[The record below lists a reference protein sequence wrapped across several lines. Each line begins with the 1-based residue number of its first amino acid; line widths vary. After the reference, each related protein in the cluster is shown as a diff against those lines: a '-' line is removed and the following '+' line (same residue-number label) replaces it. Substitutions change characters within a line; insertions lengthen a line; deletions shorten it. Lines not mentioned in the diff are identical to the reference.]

1 MSESRQS
8 LLQRISVSEAKTNRV
23 APGYFVTAKE
33 FMSAFVPMQTVGM
46 VARTMSIV
54 MLAVVSVVGGG
65 AVSAAAYKDAVPG
78 EALYGTK
85 RMVEGAQLWVAP
97 TLAAKTRLYTEFA
110 DTRIEEVSRLVER
123 GEMDEDSL
131 EEAIRGYGDALVG
144 VKQGIGE
151 LESRSA
157 QVTVD
162 MAKIVERK
170 LVAHQETLVRA
181 KTLVPALAAEIG
193 VVRREAETMSL
204 TTMAYLVEKHLAGKG
219 ETTHEIV
226 SLRFEQRIKTAE
238 GEVENALAHG
248 EVSEDV
254 AAQAKT
260 AIAQAKELV
269 KQENYQAALLK
280 MVEVADITEEKEAV
294 VEEEIKEEVGDVEV
308 KEEEAVLTE
317 EEKPAEEPVEETAI
331 ETPAEEPAQTESQS
345 EQEPVP
351 QQEKVETP

>member
-1 MSESRQS
+1 
-8 LLQRISVSEAKTNRV
+8 LLQQIKASEAKSNRT
-23 APGYFVTAKE
+23 APGYFATAQD
-33 FMSAFVPMQTVGM
+33 FLSAFVPMQTVGM

-85 RMVEGAQLWVAP
+85 RMVEGVQLRVAP

-123 GEMDEDSL
+123 GEMDPDNL

-157 QVTVD
+157 EVTVD
-162 MAKIVERK
+162 VAKIVERK
-170 LVAHQETLVRA
+170 LVVHQDALIRA
-181 KTLVPALAAEIG
+181 KTLVPSLAAEIG
-193 VVRREAETMSL
+193 AVRREAEAMSL
-204 TTMAYLVEKHLAGKG
+204 TTMAYLVEKHLAGAG
-219 ETTHEIV
+219 ETTQEIV

-238 GEVENALAHG
+238 GEVETALAHG

-280 MVEVADITEEKEAV
+280 MVEVADITEEKEVV
-294 VEEEIKEEVGDVEV
+294 VEEEVKEDGGETVEEVVEEEVEQSNSETVEEDVE
-308 KEEEAVLTE
+308 EIPTE
-317 EEKPAEEPVEETAI
+317 TT
-331 ETPAEEPAQTESQS
+331 ETPTQTETQS
-345 EQEPVP
+345 EKEPTTQPEV
-351 QQEKVETP
+351 VETP